1 MTISGW
7 GRGTWGEGAWNQ
19 AIPVVVTGVS
29 ATASA
34 GTVTPVGSALHAP
47 TGVAATGAVGNP
59 ALTGTALFSITGVA
73 GTSALG
79 DEQTNA
85 GARVIGV
92 GAVATISLGEEGV
105 SGASLLSLTG
115 VEGTAALSTGTVTFP
130 LSIGVFPTGVTA
142 TGNTGIVLIYTE
154 IVAAQTPNWGVV
166 TGATTNWG
174 DVAPSQTPSWTDQAA

>member
-1 MTISGW
+1 VLHV
-7 GRGTWGEGAWNQ
+7 
-19 AIPVVVTGVS
+19 PTGVS
-29 ATASA
+29 
-34 GTVTPVGSALHAP
+34 
-47 TGVAATGAVGNP
+47 ATGAVGNP
-59 ALTGTALFSITGVA
+59 VLIGTALFSITGVA

-92 GAVATISLGEEGV
+92 GAVATVSLGEEGV
-105 SGASLLSLTG
+105 SGSSLLSVTG
-115 VEGTAALSTGTVTFP
+115 VTGTGETDTGTVAP
-130 LSIGVFPTGVTA
+130 IRSLGVFPTGVTA

-174 DVAPSQTPSWTDQAA
+174 DVTPSQTPSWTDKAA